1 MRERAA
7 DLGSAFGAVA
17 GSVASAAAA
26 LCCVGPLALTLLGV
40 NGMIL
45 AAGIKPYRGYLL
57 AGSFL
62 LLALAFGVMHRR
74 SSSADAACSTRSA
87 RITRIILWGSV
98 SLWIVALLLN
108 IASDFQWL

>member
-1 MRERAA
+1 MRERAV
-7 DLGSAFGAVA
+7 DMGSAFGAVA

-62 LLALAFGVMHRR
+62 LLALAFWVMHRR
-74 SSSADAACSTRSA
+74 TRNSAAACPTRSS
-87 RITRIILWGSV
+87 RIMRIILWGAV
-98 SLWIVALLLN
+98 SLWMAALLLN
-108 IASDFQWL
+108 IASDLQWL

>member
-1 MRERAA
+1 VRERAV
-7 DLGSAFGAVA
+7 DLGSVFGAVA

-57 AGSFL
+57 TGSFL
-62 LLALAFGVMHRR
+62 LLGLAFWVMHGRR
-74 SSSADAACSTRSA
+74 QNSPASCSTRSV

-108 IASDFQWL
+108 IANDLLWL

>member
-1 MRERAA
+1 MRARAA

-57 AGSFL
+57 GGSFL
-62 LLALAFGVMHRR
+62 LLGLAFWVMHRR
-74 SSSADAACSTRSA
+74 TRGAEIACSTRSTT
-87 RITRIILWGSV
+87 ITQIILWGSV
-98 SLWIVALLLN
+98 SLWIVALFLN
-108 IASDFQWL
+108 IATDLQWL

>member
-17 GSVASAAAA
+17 GSVASAAAG

-57 AGSFL
+57 TGSFL
-62 LLALAFGVMHRR
+62 LLALAFWVRHRR
-74 SSSADAACSTRSA
+74 SRFVDPACSTRSA
-87 RITRIILWGSV
+87 RIARIILWGSV
-98 SLWIVALLLN
+98 SLWIAALLLN
-108 IASDFQWL
+108 IATDLQWL